1 MKIGEL
7 AERSG
12 LAASAIRYYERVGLL
27 PKPKRGANGYREYGD
42 ATLEQLH
49 VIDIGQSLGFTLD
62 AIRAVLALEGD
73 ALREGLM
80 QNLAARLVEIDKM
93 ALALQAQRTSLM
105 ETERKLRESWA
116 RDACPD
122 NASLA
127 PARGE

>member
-12 LAASAIRYYERVGLL
+12 LAASAIRYYERLGLL

-73 ALREGLM
+73 ALKEGLL
-80 QNLAARLVEIDKM
+80 QNLSARLVEIDRM

-116 RDACPD
+116 RDEC
-122 NASLA
+122 LA
-127 PARGE
+127 PGSRD

>member
-27 PKPKRGANGYREYGD
+27 PKPKRGVNGYREYGD
-42 ATLEQLH
+42 GTLEQLH

-73 ALREGLM
+73 ALKEGLL
-80 QNLAARLVEIDKM
+80 QNLSARLVEIDKM
-93 ALALQAQRTSLM
+93 ALALQAQRVSLM

-116 RDACPD
+116 KDACP
-122 NASLA
+122 NNSPLA
-127 PARGE
+127 LGRRQ

>member
-12 LAASAIRYYERVGLL
+12 LATSAIRYYERVGLL
-27 PKPKRGANGYREYGD
+27 PKARRGANGYREYGD

-73 ALREGLM
+73 ALKDGLM
-80 QNLAARLVEIDKM
+80 QNLATRLVEIDKM
-93 ALALQAQRTSLM
+93 MLTLQAQRVSLL

-116 RDACPD
+116 KDACPK
-122 NASLA
+122 NSPLA
-127 PARGE
+127 VRSR